1 MNNTQ
6 TPTQP
11 TALLIAALGGEGGG
25 ALAEWLVDAATRA
38 GLPVQAT
45 SVPGVAQRTGATS
58 YYLEWLAAPAPAGSQ
73 PVFALMPV
81 PGRVDILLASELLEA
96 TRMVERGFVS
106 PERTLL
112 ITARHRVLT
121 TAEKMAMGDGRFDS
135 ERLLATVQGLAQHC
149 LALDLQ
155 ALTARHRTV
164 ISAVLFGA
172 LAGSGRLPWPRA
184 ISEAVICD
192 SGLGVA
198 ASLAGFAAAFD
209 AAAAALPEAAL
220 SMPAAGPAALQ
231 AEAPAI
237 TADAG
242 LPSVLTLAESRLT
255 DYQNAAYAA
264 RYRARIAALQATL
277 PASAD
282 PQAEAALSE
291 AARHLALWMSY
302 EDVIRVADLKTRRER
317 FERVRAEA
325 QAGPD
330 DIVQIR
336 EHLKPGLDEI
346 AAIAPRRFG
355 QWLMQRAQRRQDS
368 ATGTHGPH
376 GPHGNGI
383 TLHTSS
389 IRGFLTLRLLA
400 ALRPLRPHSL
410 RFAEEDA
417 AIETW
422 LAALAHVLPL
432 HAGFA
437 RQLAQLP
444 RLRKGYSDT
453 FVRGKAAYQR
463 IFDRCVSPWL
473 VNGHHPDDTAT
484 HALAQAVIAALAD
497 PDHQALDRTLGTP
510 PSTPRAGGTQ
520 PLVFHPRVSHGAG
533 GPGAGR

>member
-1 MNNTQ
+1 MNSTSSA
-6 TPTQP
+6 QP

-58 YYLEWLAAPAPAGSQ
+58 YYIEWLAAPAPAGAQ

-184 ISEAVICD
+184 VSEAVIRD
-192 SGLGVA
+192 SGLGVE

-209 AAAAALPEAAL
+209 AAAAALPHAALPAPSTAAPAAL
-220 SMPAAGPAALQ
+220 SDP
-231 AEAPAI
+231 
-237 TADAG
+237 G
-242 LPSVLTLAESRLT
+242 LPSVLALAEARLT

-282 PQAEAALSE
+282 PEAEAALSE

-346 AAIAPRRFG
+346 AAIAPRRLG
-355 QWLMQRAQRRQDS
+355 QWLMQRAQRRQ
-368 ATGTHGPH
+368 AAAPGPR
-376 GPHGNGI
+376 GNGI

-422 LAALAHVLPL
+422 LAALAHGLPL

-453 FVRGKAAYQR
+453 FVRGKVAYER
-463 IFDRCVSPWL
+463 VFDTCVAPRL
-473 VNGHHPDDTAT
+473 INGHRPDDDAAR
-484 HALAQAVIAALAD
+484 ALAQAITAALAD
-497 PDHQALDRTLGTP
+497 PEHQALNHAIGAP
-510 PSTPRAGGTQ
+510 PAAPRSGGGSGGGSGGSQ

-533 GPGAGR
+533 GPGASR

>member
-1 MNNTQ
+1 MNTTQ
-6 TPTQP
+6 TSPTAPTQP

-45 SVPGVAQRTGATS
+45 SVPGVAQRTGSTS
-58 YYLEWLAAPAPAGSQ
+58 YYVEWLATPAPAGAQ

-112 ITARHRVLT
+112 VTARHRVLT

-184 ISEAVICD
+184 ISEAVIRD
-192 SGLGVA
+192 SGLGVE

-209 AAAAALPEAAL
+209 AAAAALSAPAQ
-220 SMPAAGPAALQ
+220 PAAAVAPAAV
-231 AEAPAI
+231 PAI
-237 TADAG
+237 GADTG
-242 LPSVLTLAESRLT
+242 LSSVLALAETRLT
-255 DYQNAAYAA
+255 DYQDATYAA
-264 RYRARIAALQATL
+264 RYRARITTLQATL

-282 PQAEAALSE
+282 PEAEVVLSD

-336 EHLKPGLDEI
+336 EHLKPGIDEI
-346 AAIAPRRFG
+346 AAVAPRRLG
-355 QWLMQRAQRRQDS
+355 QWLLQRAQRRQ
-368 ATGTHGPH
+368 AAAPGPR
-376 GPHGNGI
+376 GNGI

-389 IRGFLTLRLLA
+389 IRGFVMLRLLA
-400 ALRPLRPHSL
+400 ALRPLRPRSL

-417 AIETW
+417 AIEAW
-422 LAALAHVLPL
+422 LAALAQVLPL

-453 FVRGKAAYQR
+453 FVRGKAAYRR
-463 IFDRCVSPWL
+463 IFEACVAPWL
-473 VNGHHPDDTAT
+473 ISGQRPDDAAT
-484 HALAQAVIAALAD
+484 SALAQAVTAALAD
-497 PDHQALDRTLGTP
+497 PEHQALDRAIGAPGTA
-510 PSTPRAGGTQ
+510 PRSGGGQ
-520 PLVFHPRVSHGAG
+520 PLVFHPRVAG
-533 GPGAGR
+533 GSRDASH

>member
-1 MNNTQ
+1 MMA
-6 TPTQP
+6 TPVSTPPQQP

-25 ALAEWLVDAATRA
+25 ALAEWLVQAATRA

-58 YYLEWLAAPAPAGSQ
+58 YYLEWLGQPVTDGAA

-106 PERTLL
+106 PDRTLL

-121 TAEKMAMGDGRFDS
+121 TAEKMAMGDGRFDDA
-135 ERLLATVQGLAQHC
+135 RLLATVQTLARHC

-172 LAGSGRLPWPRA
+172 LAGSGRLPWPRETC
-184 ISEAVICD
+184 EAVIRD

-198 ASLAGFAAAFD
+198 ASLAGFAEAFD
-209 AAAAALPEAAL
+209 AAAAALPAAVSPQSEPL
-220 SMPAAGPAALQ
+220 AATTPADPALHA
-231 AEAPAI
+231 
-237 TADAG
+237 
-242 LPSVLTLAESRLT
+242 VLNLAERRLV
-255 DYQNAAYAA
+255 DYQDLAYAA
-264 RYRARIAALQATL
+264 RYRARITALRATL
-277 PASAD
+277 PTCAD
-282 PQAEAALSE
+282 PVAAATLSE

-317 FERVRAEA
+317 FERVRSEA

-346 AAIAPRRFG
+346 AAIAPRRIG
-355 QWLMQRAQRRQDS
+355 AWLAQRAEARAASGQR
-368 ATGTHGPH
+368 
-376 GPHGNGI
+376 GNGL

-389 IRGFLTLRLLA
+389 IRGFLVLRLLA
-400 ALRPLRPHSL
+400 ALRPLRPASL
-410 RFAEEDA
+410 RFAQEDA

-422 LAALAHVLPL
+422 LAALAQVLPL

-453 FVRGKAAYQR
+453 FLRGKAAYER
-463 IFDRCVSPWL
+463 IFAACVAPW
-473 VNGHHPDDTAT
+473 VAPGAEPDDSAER
-484 HALAQAVIAALAD
+484 ALAEAMAAALAD
-497 PDHQALDRTLGTP
+497 PDLLALDRALGLP
-510 PSTPRAGGTQ
+510 AAARQVPDGQ
-520 PLVFHPRVSHGAG
+520 PLVFHPRVSHGTGSSA
-533 GPGAGR
+533 AGR